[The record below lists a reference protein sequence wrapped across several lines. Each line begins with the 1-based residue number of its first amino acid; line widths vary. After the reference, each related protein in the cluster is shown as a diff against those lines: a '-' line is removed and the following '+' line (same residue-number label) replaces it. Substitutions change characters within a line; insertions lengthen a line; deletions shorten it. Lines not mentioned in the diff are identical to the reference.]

1 MQFKAFIYSDLCGED
16 SGPNLA
22 NQVTSLCGFP
32 WKQPPRWRDTAV
44 TFLVLV
50 ASFVGL
56 SCVVV
61 PLLLL
66 GAFALFGRDDPV
78 QSGSARRA
86 PTVTHPGG

>member
-1 MQFKAFIYSDLCGED
+1 MD
-16 SGPNLA
+16 SGPHLA
-22 NQVTSLCGFP
+22 NRIGNLTAPPDRRSL
-32 WKQPPRWRDTAV
+32 RWRCIAV

-56 SCVVV
+56 SCLVV

-66 GAFALFGRDDPV
+66 GAFALLDRDDPV
-78 QSGSARRA
+78 QSGPPRGA

>member
-1 MQFKAFIYSDLCGED
+1 M
-16 SGPNLA
+16 
-22 NQVTSLCGFP
+22 
-32 WKQPPRWRDTAV
+32 

-50 ASFVGL
+50 ASFVGM

-66 GAFALFGRDDPV
+66 GAFALFDRDDPV
-78 QSGSARRA
+78 QSGSPRRA

>member
-1 MQFKAFIYSDLCGED
+1 
-16 SGPNLA
+16 
-22 NQVTSLCGFP
+22 
-32 WKQPPRWRDTAV
+32 
-44 TFLVLV
+44 
-50 ASFVGL
+50 
-56 SCVVV
+56 VVV